1 MALSAKTNFFSCAVM
16 AGPWE
21 AVPGEINGN
30 WEKAREI
37 SVSLGKH
44 AIYVQFELEY
54 NVFPNNS

>member
-1 MALSAKTNFFSCAVM
+1 M

-44 AIYVQFELEY
+44 AIYVQSELEY